1 MASDVVPDFH
11 DQGESFGEVGDV
23 PESSGPL
30 PTGTVTFLLTDIEGS
45 TAAWERAP
53 EATAAAVAEHY
64 RLLDQAIAAHSG
76 QRPVEQGEGD
86 SVVAV
91 FVRATDAVAA
101 AVDAQR
107 ALAGLGLG
115 VRMAVHTGEIE
126 LRDEGNYF
134 GPTIIRCARLRA
146 IGHGG
151 QVLVSDATR
160 TVGRWSIAGRL
171 LVGRTSARI
180 GSRISD
186 EPSRCGSCA
195 LRERPC

>member
-11 DQGESFGEVGDV
+11 DRGESFGEVGDV
-23 PESSGPL
+23 PASSGPL

-53 EATAAAVAEHY
+53 EATAAVVAEHY

-76 QRPVEQGEGD
+76 QRPVEQGDGD

-91 FVRATDAVAA
+91 FTRATDAVEA
-101 AVDAQR
+101 AVEAQR
-107 ALAGLGLG
+107 SLAGVGLG

-134 GPTIIRCARLRA
+134 GPTVIRCARLRA

-151 QVLVSDATR
+151 QVLVSDATQLLI
-160 TVGRWSIAGRL
+160 GGQLPAG
-171 LVGRTSARI
+171 S
-180 GSRISD
+180 
-186 EPSRCGSCA
+186 
-195 LRERPC
+195 